1 MKRTGRS
8 VYLSGAVSFATADA
22 VATDGGGNVC
32 YFQNILVDERRGYA
46 YKVTFLS
53 AFPNASQGTGAGNV
67 PFALQSFSRREL
79 LRMSN
84 AELILYSG
92 RNTAVGTS
100 GFIAAQNR
108 TIGIYGNGLA
118 ESKDPL
124 GINYQNQY
132 VIKGDAMATQSLSLC
147 VDLEIL
153 GQSDSSATY
162 YIELEEYEVTS
173 DEEILLIL
181 SERAGDAAG
190 LAD

>member
-8 VYLSGAVSFATADA
+8 VFISGAVSFATADA
-22 VATDGGGNVC
+22 VATSGGGNVC
-32 YFQNILVDERRGYA
+32 YYQNILVDERRGYA

-53 AFPNASQGTGAGNV
+53 AFPNASKATGSGNV

-84 AELILYSG
+84 AELLLYCG
-92 RNTAVGTS
+92 RNTAIGTS

-108 TIGIYGNGLA
+108 TIGIYGNSVPEA
-118 ESKDPL
+118 TFKDV
-124 GINYQNQY
+124 NYQNQY
-132 VIKGDAMATQSLSLC
+132 VIKGDAMVTQSLNLC
-147 VDLEIL
+147 VDMELL
-153 GQSDSSATY
+153 GQTDSSATY

>member
-8 VYLSGAVSFATADA
+8 VFLSGAVSFATADA

-53 AFPNASQGTGAGNV
+53 AFPTACKSTGPGNV
-67 PFALQSFSRREL
+67 AFALQSFSRREL

-108 TIGIYGNGLA
+108 TIGIYGNNTREGALA
-118 ESKDPL
+118 
-124 GINYQNQY
+124 GVNFQNQY

-147 VDLEIL
+147 VDMELL
-153 GQSDSSATY
+153 GQTDSSATY

>member
-8 VYLSGAVSFATADA
+8 VFLSGAVSFATADA
-22 VATDGGGNVC
+22 IATDGGGNVC
-32 YFQNILVDERRGYA
+32 YYQNILVDERRGYA

-53 AFPNASQGTGAGNV
+53 AFPNASQATGAGNV

-84 AELILYSG
+84 AELILYCG

-108 TIGIYGNGLA
+108 TIGIYSNSVPERKA
-118 ESKDPL
+118 DAPV
-124 GINYQNQY
+124 NYQNQY
-132 VIKGDAMATQSLSLC
+132 VIKGDAMVTQSLNLC
-147 VDLEIL
+147 VDLEAL
-153 GQSDSSATY
+153 GQSASSATY

>member
-1 MKRTGRS
+1 MKRTGRT

-22 VATDGGGNVC
+22 VLSSGLTNVA

-46 YKVTFLS
+46 YKVTFMS
-53 AFPNASQGTGAGNV
+53 AFPSASVATGPGNV

-79 LRMSN
+79 LRMSE
-84 AELILYSG
+84 AELQLYSG
-92 RNTAVGTS
+92 NNTAVGTS

-108 TIGIYGNGLA
+108 TIGIYANHSEKGFS
-118 ESKDPL
+118 EV
-124 GINYQNQY
+124 NYQNQY

-147 VDLEIL
+147 VDLLAL

>member
-1 MKRTGRS
+1 MKKTGRR

-22 VATDGGGNVC
+22 VATDGGGNVA

-53 AFPNASQGTGAGNV
+53 AFPNASQATGAGNV

-84 AELILYSG
+84 AELILACG

-108 TIGIYGNGLA
+108 TIGIYANNSA
-118 ESKDPL
+118 EARDPL

-132 VIKGDAMATQSLSLC
+132 VIKGDAMATQSLSLA
-147 VDLEIL
+147 VDLEAL
-153 GQSDSSATY
+153 GQSASSATY
-162 YIELEEYEVTS
+162 YIELDEYEVSS

>member
-53 AFPNASQGTGAGNV
+53 AFPNASQSTGAGNV

-84 AELILYSG
+84 AELKLYCG

-108 TIGIYGNGLA
+108 TIGIYANSVPEKAFEGV
-118 ESKDPL
+118 
-124 GINYQNQY
+124 NYQNQY

-147 VDLEIL
+147 VDMELL
-153 GQSDSSATY
+153 GQSASSATY